1 MQEMADWAERSER
14 GIQYVKDFMD
24 EISKTLVD
32 AYHLWRDL
40 VVESTV
46 TGRDRRTL
54 AEVVGDILESRCR
67 AGVNLAV
74 NRAKQ
79 DLRTRSGRC

>member
-1 MQEMADWAERSER
+1 MQEMGDWAERSER
-14 GIQYVKDFMD
+14 SIQYVKDFID
-24 EISKTLVD
+24 EIYKILVD
-32 AYHLWRDL
+32 AYHLWWDL

-54 AEVVGDILESRCR
+54 AEAVGDILESHCR
-67 AGVNLAV
+67 ARVNLEV
-74 NRAKQ
+74 NRVKQ